1 MEMVDK
7 HFLKFIEH
15 SQAFDDTAKLKLIL
29 FLSRQK
35 PSTYIQ
41 LKITDNTHDKHTF
54 EGFLKK
60 NNKLFQVSRAKGF
73 EQIKGVIGNKVIWGF
88 DGMWH
93 GYDLFHDEIF
103 ESVFNTYVRMIKER
117 RHDKADELG
126 AQLYGYPSCCMKAFK
141 EGHKLKKLSKKFSY
155 YSYYNMLHEFDK
167 KFPFITHTPCSLT
180 CRETIKM
187 NNTNKKIV
195 KKLAPMFY
203 KAFSSK
209 KTYRVPAIVDTEN
222 DIGAWK
228 KKNAHD
234 YLLITRQPISGH
246 YYLLSWLT
254 KKTYPRGTMLDVNIT
269 VQYDFATIK
278 LNKAIGKLTGLHHER
293 KFTTL

>member
-7 HFLKFIEH
+7 QFLRFIER
-15 SQAFDDTAKLKLIL
+15 SKAFDNTAKLKLIL

-54 EGFLKK
+54 ENFLRK
-60 NNKLFQVSRAKGF
+60 NKKLFQASKAKGF

-88 DGMWH
+88 DGIWH
-93 GYDLFHDEIF
+93 GYDLFHDEAF
-103 ESVFNTYVRMIKER
+103 ESAFNTYVRFVKEQ
-117 RHDKADELG
+117 RHDEADELG
-126 AQLYGYPSCCMKAFK
+126 SQLYGYPSCCMKAFK
-141 EGHKLKKLSKKFSY
+141 EGHNLKKLGKKYSY
-155 YSYYNMLHEFDK
+155 YSYYKMLHDFDK
-167 KFPFITHTPCSLT
+167 KFPFITHTPCSLK
-180 CRETIKM
+180 CRETIKI
-187 NNTNKKIV
+187 NNANKKTV
-195 KKLAPMFY
+195 KQLTPLFY
-203 KAFSSK
+203 KEFSSK

-246 YYLLSWLT
+246 FYLLSWLT
-254 KKTYPRGTMLDVNIT
+254 KKTYPRGTMLDVSIT

-278 LNKAIGKLTGLHHER
+278 VNQEIGKLTGLHHER
-293 KFTTL
+293 KFTRL